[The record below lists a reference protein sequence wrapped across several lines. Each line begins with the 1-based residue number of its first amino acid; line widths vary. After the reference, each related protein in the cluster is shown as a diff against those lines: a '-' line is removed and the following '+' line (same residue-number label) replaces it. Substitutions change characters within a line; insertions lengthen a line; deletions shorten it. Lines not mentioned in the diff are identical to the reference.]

1 MEDAFLPII
10 PIKFNRGGMD
20 CTANKSAQPLN
31 QEWFMNFI
39 LKHRVFMFLLIQIL
53 IFASVYQFFPSWITT
68 LVAAILAGILRTNP
82 WSWWKTPLA
91 HVLGLVLG
99 ATHDHLWN
107 VAEVVASIVGMPYPS
122 LYIATVVVITT
133 LVVSLTSHA
142 VWLWMPHRKE
152 KES

>member
-1 MEDAFLPII
+1 
-10 PIKFNRGGMD
+10 
-20 CTANKSAQPLN
+20 
-31 QEWFMNFI
+31 MNFI
-39 LKHRVFMFLLIQIL
+39 LKHRVFMLWLIQIL

-68 LVAAILAGILRTNP
+68 LIAAILAGVLRTNP

-91 HVLGLVLG
+91 HVLGLILG

-107 VAEVVASIVGMPYPS
+107 VAEVVASIVGLPSPS
-122 LYIATVVVITT
+122 LYIAAVVVMTT
-133 LVVSLTSHA
+133 LVVSLTSQA